1 MANEKIT
8 TNQCADG
15 DKFTVRGKLGF
26 CYYLTRPKMGE
37 ALAKDIQGQKARG
50 VKFVD
55 ESPRFEATLEDAEI
69 VVTGTAPTMAEKYG
83 HQRLYTN
90 KDGVSCYTVKAKI
103 GNLNKIRLPLFKLKS
118 TGEKL
123 SLANKSLASG
133 QIVECEFE
141 IKSTE
146 KGNNACYLRSVTFE
160 NEPELYVSD
169 FECGDLYSA
178 ENTAPTAPTQSE
190 QAPAQP
196 EQAPAESVQAPV
208 GDGFVPTQESF
219 WS

>member
-1 MANEKIT
+1 MANETVKVT

-90 KDGVSCYTVKAKI
+90 KDGVSCYTVKSKI
-103 GNLNKIRLPLFKLKS
+103 GNLEKIRLPLFKLKS

-123 SLANKSLASG
+123 SLANKSLAAG
-133 QIVECEFE
+133 QTVECEFE
-141 IKSTE
+141 IKSTS
-146 KGNNACYLRSVTFE
+146 KGNNACCLRSVPFE
-160 NEPELYVSD
+160 SEPEFFVSD

-178 ENTAPTAPTQSE
+178 DSATPTQQA

-196 EQAPAESVQAPV
+196 EQAPAEQTPV